1 MKSRVFQF
9 QCNGWLDR
17 LKFKCEERV
26 LKTITVAAAVIL
38 NEQNQL
44 LLVRK
49 QNTQAFMQ
57 VGGKLEL
64 NEAPEIAIQREIL
77 EEIACESEIKQFIG
91 RFETA
96 AANEPDHLLVSYVYE
111 VKLKQTP
118 RIAAEI
124 AEMKWIDLEDQATL
138 LAPLTQHVVI
148 PWCQQNLEN

>member
-1 MKSRVFQF
+1 MH
-9 QCNGWLDR
+9 R

-38 NEQNQL
+38 NDQNQL

-57 VGGKLEL
+57 VGGKLES

-124 AEMKWIDLEDQATL
+124 AEMKWIDLDDQTTV
-138 LAPLTQHVVI
+138 LAPLTKEVVI

>member
-1 MKSRVFQF
+1 M
-9 QCNGWLDR
+9 
-17 LKFKCEERV
+17 
-26 LKTITVAAAVIL
+26 KTITVAAAVIL

-49 QNTQAFMQ
+49 QNTEAFMQ
-57 VGGKLEL
+57 VGGKLES

-124 AEMKWIDLEDQATL
+124 AEMKWIDLEDQVTL

>member
-1 MKSRVFQF
+1 MH
-9 QCNGWLDR
+9 R
-17 LKFKCEERV
+17 LKFKCEEKV

-49 QNTQAFMQ
+49 QNTEAFMQ
-57 VGGKLEL
+57 VGGKLES

-124 AEMKWIDLEDQATL
+124 AEMKWIDLEDQVTL
-138 LAPLTQHVVI
+138 LAPLTKEVVI

>member
-1 MKSRVFQF
+1 M
-9 QCNGWLDR
+9 
-17 LKFKCEERV
+17 
-26 LKTITVAAAVIL
+26 KTITVAAAVIL

-64 NEAPEIAIQREIL
+64 NEAPEIAIRREIL

-124 AEMKWIDLEDQATL
+124 AEMKWIDLEDQVTL

>member
-1 MKSRVFQF
+1 M
-9 QCNGWLDR
+9 
-17 LKFKCEERV
+17 
-26 LKTITVAAAVIL
+26 KTITVAAAVIL

-44 LLVRK
+44 LVVRK
-49 QNTQAFMQ
+49 QNTEAFMQ
-57 VGGKLEL
+57 VGGKLES

-124 AEMKWIDLEDQATL
+124 AEMKWIDLEDQVTL